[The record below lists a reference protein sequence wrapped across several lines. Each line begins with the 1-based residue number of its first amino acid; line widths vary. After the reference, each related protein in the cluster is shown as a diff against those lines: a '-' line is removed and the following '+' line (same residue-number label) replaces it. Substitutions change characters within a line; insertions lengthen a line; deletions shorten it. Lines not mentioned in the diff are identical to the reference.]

1 MPEPTGCHVPELRGT
16 DYPSQGYQAPVDNFS
31 RSTGILIDQTRLPPP
46 SPPPHQGYQMP
57 EPSVSRA
64 EAPAPCGWV
73 RLRGVP
79 NARTAAALAGTCP
92 ARGYQMPERYFPMA
106 LTWCAIFGTG
116 GWEGSS
122 IRPPSTGSILASG

>member
-1 MPEPTGCHVPELRGT
+1 MINGRLSYTRFSTTLTDTTRTFRFTRG
-16 DYPSQGYQAPVDNFS
+16 SAC
-31 RSTGILIDQTRLPPP
+31 
-46 SPPPHQGYQMP
+46 
-57 EPSVSRA
+57 A
-64 EAPAPCGWV
+64 V
-73 RLRGVP
+73 RLGETEGVP
-79 NARTAAALAGTCP
+79 NARTAAALAGMCP